1 MDRLEPGAQV
11 ALLAAAREG
20 MAAVRRLL
28 VKASPEA
35 LESCVPHIAAA
46 TANLALLER
55 RLRDGAVAGGEFS
68 REMGGFTGELR
79 KVAALLGGAGA
90 FHRGL
95 RRLAAAGAG
104 RYGPA
109 ASLVPAAP
117 RGRISLEG

>member
-1 MDRLEPGAQV
+1 MDRLEPGAQIV
-11 ALLAAAREG
+11 LVAAAREG
-20 MAAVRRLL
+20 LAAVRRLL

-35 LESCVPHIAAA
+35 LEGCVPHIAAV

-55 RLRDGAVAGGEFS
+55 RLGDGAVAGAEFS
-68 REMGGFTGELR
+68 RQMGVFAGELR
-79 KVAALLGGAGA
+79 KVAALVGGAGA

-95 RRLAAAGAG
+95 AKLAAAGAG

-109 ASLVPAAP
+109 ANHPPAAP